1 MFWDMFGWFGFVVF
15 LYHDLSPSSTTFSA
29 RSGLSCSGTFS
40 AGSGL
45 SSPHYQREVPQRG
58 RTGRAV
64 GLAMLVHA
72 APARNA
78 GPARAETPVAAEGG
92 PLGMRDQLELGTRDR
107 LELEM
112 LVAAERGLQ
121 PEMRDRLE
129 LEMRDRLEP
138 ETSGGC
144 RAEPPSRNA

>member
-1 MFWDMFGWFGFVVF
+1 
-15 LYHDLSPSSTTFSA
+15 
-29 RSGLSCSGTFS
+29 
-40 AGSGL
+40 
-45 SSPHYQREVPQRG
+45 
-58 RTGRAV
+58 
-64 GLAMLVHA
+64 
-72 APARNA
+72 
-78 GPARAETPVAAEGG
+78 
-92 PLGMRDQLELGTRDR
+92 MRDQLELGARDR